1 MSEATAN
8 STENRELVLERIV
21 DAPRERLF
29 DGWTNPKLM
38 PQWFAPA
45 PLVTTVHELDLR
57 PGGAIRITM
66 RDPNSGAEYPASGV
80 YLEIVKNERLVW
92 TNALLPGYRPAA
104 SGAASAD
111 NLVFTAIIEMRQQG
125 TGTRYTATAI
135 HRNEDE
141 AQKHANMGF
150 HDGWGKALEQLVALA
165 KKL

>member
-57 PGGAIRITM
+57 PGGAIRIAM
-66 RDPNSGAEYPASGV
+66 RDPSSGAEYPASGV
-80 YLEIVKNERLVW
+80 YLEIVKNERIVW
-92 TNALLPGYRPAA
+92 TDAY
-104 SGAASAD
+104 SAGWQPSAKP
-111 NLVFTAIIEMRQQG
+111 FMTAIITFEDAGAGKTKYTARARHWTVADREAHEKMGFQQG
-125 TGTRYTATAI
+125 WSMCL
-135 HRNEDE
+135 D
-141 AQKHANMGF
+141 
-150 HDGWGKALEQLVALA
+150 QLVAMV
-165 KKL
+165 KKG